1 MPKLVSAMP
10 PIQKRPLGSEAVT
23 EGIRVHVEPAFL
35 DSHSDIDRGN
45 FTFAYKIRLTNEGAM
60 AARLVG
66 RFWRIVD
73 ANGHESVVEGPGVVG
88 QHPHLGPGEN
98 FEYSSFCPLKT
109 AWGTMEGHFT
119 FELADGETFHATV
132 ARFYLACPEA
142 RTVSRP

>member
-1 MPKLVSAMP
+1 MSPLH
-10 PIQKRPLGSEAVT
+10 KRQLGSEALT
-23 EGIRVHVEPAFL
+23 DGIRVHVEPTFL

-60 AARLVG
+60 AARLVS
-66 RFWRIVD
+66 RRIVD
-73 ANGHESVVEGPGVVG
+73 ADGHESVVEGPGVVG
-88 QHPHLGPGEN
+88 QHPNLGPGEN

-119 FELADGETFHATV
+119 FERADGETFRATV

-142 RTVSRP
+142 RTASRS